1 MDYHRKGAVISFSS
15 RSIESKQGVS
25 TKTGMVHY
33 HGYGLTDVR
42 ENVCGSGLTLVKC
55 HNVWSQG
62 GEWTGAWSDESPL
75 WDQHPNIKAE
85 LKFVKKN
92 DGAFW

>member
-1 MDYHRKGAVISFSS
+1 
-15 RSIESKQGVS
+15 
-25 TKTGMVHY
+25 MVHY

-62 GEWTGAWSDESPL
+62 GEWTGAWSDKSPL
-75 WDQHPNIKAE
+75 WTEATKRQIGWVDRD
-85 LKFVKKN
+85 
-92 DGAFW
+92 DGVFFIPV